1 MNLIMHE
8 LNQVRLPVCP
18 REFVSPCLSPGMPRN
33 RSLHRD
39 FSSLERFTKSLE
51 KGLEV
56 RVLTTLYEEE

>member
-8 LNQVRLPVCP
+8 LNQVRLPVRP

-39 FSSLERFTKSLE
+39 FPPW
-51 KGLEV
+51 KGLP
-56 RVLTTLYEEE
+56 RAWKKDLK